1 MGLGV
6 ATAAALL
13 GLSLLTAGCSSSSD
27 TPPPASTTAP
37 AASSSTSTGNE
48 SFPNLGTVPDQPP
61 PVTTPEQR
69 QAIVDGLIA
78 DRKNAVYSDTPLSG
92 QPSSSVAP
100 PAPPPITPEGGGTT
114 LSPSTITPP
123 ANTDTSGAA
132 GASPDSSPDM
142 PATPQTPVSSQPLPD
157 TPAEPPPTGTTV
169 PSTTGV
175 PQPQSNAAPLAPG
188 ALQYAELRGGEGMAE
203 SDADDFAPA
212 SPRLTQLADNGQPAT
227 VAADAPRGLIP
238 EGPFGYPQAKPRAT
252 AAAPAGNASVAVDL
266 SAIGG
271 APQGTAPTQ
280 RQLQPTQP
288 QLQQASARPPL
299 YVDLSVLDGVS
310 GPAAQTQAPVYQ
322 QAAYQQP
329 AYQPAIY
336 QTGGAQWQPNAN
348 QLALYQVQP
357 DTRVAMVA
365 PGAVPLPPTGQP
377 LGLIFFANGSSYLN
391 AASREV
397 LHDVARIYRAQ
408 GKAIRVVGHASW
420 IPGGNNS
427 FNSTLSYA
435 RAQAVAKALA
445 ADGVPGGALEMRGVG
460 ITQPVFYETA
470 STGIA
475 GNRRADIFL
484 TP

>member
-1 MGLGV
+1 LL
-6 ATAAALL
+6 ALL
-13 GLSLLTAGCSSSSD
+13 VLAAGCSSSSD
-27 TPPPASTTAP
+27 APPPASTTATAPASTTATAP
-37 AASSSTSTGNE
+37 AATSSSTGNE

-69 QAIVDGLIA
+69 QAIMDGLVA

-92 QPSSSVAP
+92 QPTSSVAP

-114 LSPSTITPP
+114 LGTTTITPS
-123 ANTDTSGAA
+123 ADTGAA
-132 GASPDSSPDM
+132 TGAATDSTPDM

-157 TPAEPPPTGTTV
+157 AAPANTPAEPPPTGTTV

-175 PQPQSNAAPLAPG
+175 TQPQSNAAPLVPG

-203 SDADDFAPA
+203 SDADDFAPV
-212 SPRLTQLADNGQPAT
+212 SPRMTQLADSTQPAT
-227 VAADAPRGLIP
+227 AAPNAPKGLIP
-238 EGPFGYPQAKPRAT
+238 HGPFSYSQATPRAA
-252 AAAPAGNASVAVDL
+252 AAAPTGNAAVTVDL

-271 APQGTAPTQ
+271 APETTLPTQ
-280 RQLQPTQP
+280 RQLQPAQA
-288 QLQQASARPPL
+288 QLQPAGSRPPL
-299 YVDLSVLDGVS
+299 YVDLGALDSLS
-310 GPAAQTQAPVYQ
+310 GPGPQTQPAVYQ
-322 QAAYQQP
+322 QAVYQQP
-329 AYQPAIY
+329 AYQP
-336 QTGGAQWQPNAN
+336 GNPQWQPNAN
-348 QLALYQVQP
+348 QLAFYEVPGGTNL
-357 DTRVAMVA
+357 AMVA
-365 PGAVPLPPTGQP
+365 PGAVPLPPSGQP

-397 LHDVARIYRAQ
+397 LREVAQIYRAQ
-408 GKAIRVVGHASW
+408 GKVIRVVGHASW
-420 IPGGNNS
+420 IPGGDNG
-427 FNSTLSYA
+427 FNSKLSYA

-445 ADGVPGGALEMRGVG
+445 DYGVPGGALEMCGVG